1 MLLKH
6 YCLNSVIVGYVMG
19 EYLRV
24 LTVLIGLAILVNPL
38 ITSLTYSAG
47 PSISIYITYDPVENY
62 GALNIQADFTTAL
75 NNTVLELPLPG
86 LGNGR
91 YGSISVSAGNGKPL
105 TYSLDE
111 ERNLLRILVN
121 ESTKTI
127 SVDAYIYDVADE
139 VGVDTYVLNLN
150 FTQYTGT
157 SSFHGKLVLM
167 GNYNTT
173 IIPTLSTRKPTVSRA
188 ENTTIIDIY
197 EPDNYIIIAAAI
209 PEIPGAPAGG
219 AGGAGG
225 TTKPPASMPGLNPL
239 IISIIIA
246 VIAGAAA
253 ASYIFYRRSREP
265 EIISIPPTELLS
277 DETIKEIIL
286 YIGDAGP
293 QGIQQS
299 KLVRLTHRPK
309 STISRRVKRL
319 ANEGYVEITRMGK
332 HNIVKLTEKGYEAYK
347 KLKKEV
353 GG

>member
-1 MLLKH
+1 
-6 YCLNSVIVGYVMG
+6 MG

-24 LTVLIGLAILVNPL
+24 LTVLTSLAILAFPL
-38 ITSLTYSAG
+38 AIQFAYSAG
-47 PSISIYITYDPVENY
+47 PSINIYITYDPVENY
-62 GALNIQADFTTAL
+62 GALNIQVGFDTAL
-75 NNTVLELPLPG
+75 NNTVLDLPLPG
-86 LGNGR
+86 LGGGR
-91 YGSISVSAGNGKPL
+91 YGSVSVSAGNGKPL

-111 ERNLLRILVN
+111 ERNLLRIFIN
-121 ESTKTI
+121 ESTKTV

-139 VGVDTYVLNLN
+139 VGIDTYVLNLN

-173 IIPTLSTRKPTVSRA
+173 IIQTLSAKKPTISHA

-197 EPDNYIIIAAAI
+197 EPDNYIIIASAI
-209 PEIPGAPAGG
+209 PEIPGAPIGGG
-219 AGGAGG
+219 ASGTRTPAG
-225 TTKPPASMPGLNPL
+225 TTPLLNPV
-239 IISIIIA
+239 IIGSILA
-246 VIAGAAA
+246 VIAVAAA
-253 ASYIFYRRSREP
+253 VLYYFYRKSREP

-277 DETIKEIIL
+277 DDTIKEIIL

-299 KLVRLTHRPK
+299 KLVRLTNRPK
-309 STISRRVKRL
+309 STISRRIKRL
-319 ANEGYVEITRMGK
+319 ANEGYVEIKRMGK
-332 HNIVKLTEKGYEAYK
+332 HNIVKLTAKGYEAYK